1 MYKMGSS
8 DFLNICDLRSGQ
20 FCDCSII
27 RQWEKIE
34 MRLFWTNVDLHPLK
48 HRFIG
53 KNDTLNR
60 KIAPVTSLCAPE
72 VISDHEG
79 YSAVF

>member
-1 MYKMGSS
+1 
-8 DFLNICDLRSGQ
+8 
-20 FCDCSII
+20 
-27 RQWEKIE
+27 

-53 KNDTLNR
+53 KHDTLNR
-60 KIAPVTSLCAPE
+60 KIAPVTSLRAPE

-79 YSAVF
+79 YSAVFDSF

>member
-1 MYKMGSS
+1 
-8 DFLNICDLRSGQ
+8 
-20 FCDCSII
+20 
-27 RQWEKIE
+27 

-53 KNDTLNR
+53 KHDTLNR

-79 YSAVF
+79 YSAVFDNF